1 MGGIHGVA
9 QPCGRGR
16 AGARSISLI
25 FRHGT
30 FDVSWNDNG
39 LDEVKDARNKAFK
52 VTATEIRPG
61 NGLILRLADGG
72 TIKIPSSGGIDAWG
86 WVQTLFALTC
96 KGLNLVFVS
105 IQTVF
110 VWSSRLNGVQ

>member
-1 MGGIHGVA
+1 M
-9 QPCGRGR
+9 
-16 AGARSISLI
+16 I
-25 FRHGT
+25 FRDGT

-39 LDEVKDARNKAFK
+39 LDELKDARNKAFK
-52 VTATEIRPG
+52 VKATEIRQG

-86 WVQTLFALTC
+86 WVQTLFALVC

-110 VWSSRLNGVQ
+110 VWGSRLNGVQ

>member
-1 MGGIHGVA
+1 ML
-9 QPCGRGR
+9 C
-16 AGARSISLI
+16 SIELI

-30 FDVSWNDNG
+30 LDVSWNDNG
-39 LDEVKDARNKAFK
+39 LDELKDARNKAFK
-52 VTATEIRPG
+52 VTATEIRQG

-72 TIKIPSSGGIDAWG
+72 SIKIPSSGGIDAWG

-110 VWSSRLNGVQ
+110 VWGSRLNGVQ